1 MFLCAGCLIAAS
13 PEKDKDR
20 DGEGGVCRVSGM
32 RCMQAGHASVPPM
45 SRCQCS
51 HVFCLFLLF
60 FLGILS
66 PSTHIF
72 YSTPPKQ
79 NTTSLANEKD
89 PRDKEAQHTVV
100 ACITLLQYWVNCF
113 ILLFTILFTS
123 TYKHHQ
129 LCKFPLLCLFQACPA
144 QLMIG
149 GKDAQACRTQHAQ
162 HVA

>member
-1 MFLCAGCLIAAS
+1 MFFCAGCFIAAS
-13 PEKDKDR
+13 PEEDKDR

-51 HVFCLFLLF
+51 HVFCLFF
-60 FLGILS
+60 FFFKAS
-66 PSTHIF
+66 YHPAFTSF
-72 YSTPPKQ
+72 TPPLQ
-79 NTTSLANEKD
+79 NKTPPAWPMKKTLVTKRHD
-89 PRDKEAQHTVV
+89 
-100 ACITLLQYWVNCF
+100 TLLWPVTLFQYWVNCF
-113 ILLFTILFTS
+113 VLLFIILFTS

-129 LCKFPLLCLFQACPA
+129 LCKFRLLCLCQACPA
-144 QLMIG
+144 QLLIG

>member
-1 MFLCAGCLIAAS
+1 MCRLPHCCQPRGGQGQGWGGRSVQTFGNEVHAG
-13 PEKDKDR
+13 R
-20 DGEGGVCRVSGM
+20 TRVCT
-32 RCMQAGHASVPPM
+32 
-45 SRCQCS
+45 S
-51 HVFCLFLLF
+51 HVKMPVLARVLPFFLLF

-89 PRDKEAQHTVV
+89 PCDKEAQHTVV

-149 GKDAQACRTQHAQ
+149 GKDAQACRTRHAQ